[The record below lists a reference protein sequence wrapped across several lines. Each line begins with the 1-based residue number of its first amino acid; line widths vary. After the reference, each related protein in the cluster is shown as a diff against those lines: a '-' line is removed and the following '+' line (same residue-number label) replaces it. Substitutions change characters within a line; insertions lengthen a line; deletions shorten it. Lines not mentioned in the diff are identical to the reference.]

1 MKNRRTY
8 ETTGISPQRT
18 QRKKL
23 VYKNSV
29 PSVVKFPPKEFPLKE
44 ITQRII
50 SCALEFHCSAQ
61 SI

>member
-29 PSVVKFPPKEFPLKE
+29 PSVVKFPPTEN
-44 ITQRII
+44 
-50 SCALEFHCSAQ
+50 
-61 SI
+61 